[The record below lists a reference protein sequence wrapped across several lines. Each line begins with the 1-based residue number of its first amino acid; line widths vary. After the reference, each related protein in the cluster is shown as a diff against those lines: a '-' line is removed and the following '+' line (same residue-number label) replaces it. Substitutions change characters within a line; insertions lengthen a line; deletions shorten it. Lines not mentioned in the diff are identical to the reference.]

1 MTRKKEVEN
10 NNKVF
15 SEGIAY
21 TCDPTK
27 AVDCIKTECHI
38 NGGNCYATT
47 HKEYAKYPTTLEDT
61 IKGMTSEDYKER
73 FKAEYMQLKIRYD
86 KLVIMVDKYRQG
98 KLEFEPKTPLYLL
111 ENQILY
117 MFNYMTILKLRAER
131 EDINLD

>member
-1 MTRKKEVEN
+1 MEL
-10 NNKVF
+10 
-15 SEGIAY
+15 I
-21 TCDPTK
+21 
-27 AVDCIKTECHI
+27 
-38 NGGNCYATT
+38 
-47 HKEYAKYPTTLEDT
+47 DT
-61 IKGMTSEDYKER
+61 IEGMTSADYKER

-86 KLVIMVDKYRQG
+86 KLVIMVDKYRQD